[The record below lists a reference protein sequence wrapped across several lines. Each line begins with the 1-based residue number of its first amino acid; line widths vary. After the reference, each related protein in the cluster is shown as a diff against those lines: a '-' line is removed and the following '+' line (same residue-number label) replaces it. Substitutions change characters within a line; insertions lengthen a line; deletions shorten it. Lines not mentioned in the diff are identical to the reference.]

1 MKTLSGL
8 VELALGAPA
17 GYVGYRVIRHE
28 PEPPKRCP
36 DSQYSLFRRKV
47 LSLTKPFTS
56 ADLIDFAGFDANC
69 ARVYL
74 VRMARAGEITDTN
87 ERRKSSTGNSKRLIV
102 YKVSEITAPC
112 TGPSNGNIPIS
123 QAQAK

>member
-8 VELALGAPA
+8 VEIALGTPIGYA
-17 GYVGYRVIRHE
+17 GHRIIRHE

-36 DSQYSLFRRKV
+36 DSQYAIFRKRV

-87 ERRKSSTGNSKRLIV
+87 ERRKSPTGNNKRLIV

-112 TGPSNGNIPIS
+112 SSASNGNIPIS